1 VSAIYTDIYIH
12 IYTRRCIYT
21 HIYIY
26 VHAHMQVLKAMLSR
40 HIALMALLPPGTEL
54 HTPRE
59 QSSARCRPCV
69 PLRYSAC
76 VRLRVDKEKHLSL
89 CFHNWKNIVTLR
101 L

>member
-1 VSAIYTDIYIH
+1 MYIH
-12 IYTRRCIYT
+12 TYICAHT
-21 HIYIY
+21 HT
-26 VHAHMQVLKAMLSR
+26 QVLKAMLSW
-40 HIALMALLPPGTEL
+40 HSAPTALLPPGTEL

-59 QSSARCRPCV
+59 QSSARCQPCV